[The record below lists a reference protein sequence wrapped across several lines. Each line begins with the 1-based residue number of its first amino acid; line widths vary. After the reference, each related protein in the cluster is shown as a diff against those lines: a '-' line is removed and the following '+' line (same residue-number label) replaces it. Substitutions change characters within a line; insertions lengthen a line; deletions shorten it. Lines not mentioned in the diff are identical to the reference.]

1 MPPRGETITLSE
13 LRRRIDAGALTKDEI
28 ELYFEPDEKKSK
40 PFAPAL
46 KLTKRVDKEGKRPG
60 ARTVTTLYFDA
71 EERLSAPA
79 PASAGRAR
87 ARTTA
92 SAAAKMKVLA
102 EGDSWFR
109 LPNISFPIRFPD
121 DMVDVLRK
129 TYDIPK
135 LAMWGDEMGDMVT
148 TQKQNYLVP
157 LGAGFYRHFMF
168 SGGGNDVLASV
179 EDHVKRFGAAG
190 TNPADAGSYIKPS
203 FRDAL
208 DTVIGYYET
217 LAGHVRTVPNPKA
230 TLYVHGYA
238 HARPR
243 PGGRYIGAK
252 LEALGFDATSSLAR
266 RIGAAMVDR
275 FNVRLKAF
283 AEAEN
288 DDHPDYKVV
297 YVNLKPAFTS
307 AADWNTDEIHPSSA
321 GAAKAAAIMGDKI
334 AANVPVA

>member
-13 LRRRIDAGALTKDEI
+13 LRRRIEAGGLTKDEI
-28 ELYFEPDEKKSK
+28 QLYFEPDDKKSK

-46 KLTKRVDKEGKRPG
+46 KLTRSVDKEGKRPS
-60 ARTVTTLYFDA
+60 ARTVTTLYFKA
-71 EERLSAPA
+71 EETLSAPVPA
-79 PASAGRAR
+79 PAERAR
-87 ARTTA
+87 VRTIA

-109 LPNISFPIRFPD
+109 LPNLSFPVRFPD

-129 TYDIPK
+129 TYDIPW
-135 LAMWGDEMGDMVT
+135 LAMWGDEIGKMVT
-148 TQKQNYLVP
+148 TKKKNYLVP
-157 LGAGFYRHFMF
+157 LGSGLYRHFMF

-203 FRDAL
+203 FETAL
-208 DTVIGYYET
+208 DTVIGHYGT
-217 LAGHVRTVPNPKA
+217 LAGHVRTVTNPKA

-252 LEALGFDATSSLAR
+252 LEALGFDAASSLAR
-266 RIGAAMVDR
+266 KIVAAMVDR

-283 AEAEN
+283 ATAQN
-288 DDHPDYKVV
+288 AAHADYKVV

-321 GAAKAAAIMGDKI
+321 GAAKAAALMGDKI
-334 AANVPVA
+334 AENVPVA

>member
-13 LRRRIDAGALTKDEI
+13 LRRRIDAGVLTRDEI
-28 ELYFEPDEKKSK
+28 PLYFEPDDSKSK

-60 ARTVTTLYFDA
+60 ARAVTKLYFDA
-71 EERLSAPA
+71 EEKLGAAVPA
-79 PASAGRAR
+79 PSGRLR

-92 SAAAKMKVLA
+92 AAAARMKVLA

-109 LPNISFPIRFPD
+109 LPNIGWPD

-135 LAMWGDEMGDMVT
+135 LAMWGDEIGKMVT
-148 TQKQNYLVP
+148 TKKNNYLVP
-157 LGAGFYRHFMF
+157 LGSGLYRHFMF

-179 EDHVKRFGAAG
+179 GTHVKRFGAAG
-190 TNPADAGSYIKPS
+190 TDPADANSYIKTS
-203 FRDAL
+203 FDNAL
-208 DTVIGYYET
+208 DTVIGHYGT
-217 LAGHVRTVPNPKA
+217 LAGHVRTVTNPKA

-266 RIGAAMVDR
+266 KIVAAMVDR

-283 AEAEN
+283 ASAQN
-288 DDHPDYKVV
+288 AAHADYKVV

-307 AADWNTDEIHPSSA
+307 ATDWNTDEIHPSDS
-321 GAAKAAAIMGDKI
+321 GAAKAAALMGDKI
-334 AANVPVA
+334 AENVPVA

>member
-13 LRRRIDAGALTKDEI
+13 LRRRIDIGALTKDEI

-60 ARTVTTLYFDA
+60 ARAVTRLYFDA
-71 EERLSAPA
+71 EEKLATPVA
-79 PASAGRAR
+79 AAAGRAR

-92 SAAAKMKVLA
+92 AAAKMKVLA

-109 LPNISFPIRFPD
+109 LPNLSFPVPFPD

-129 TYDIPK
+129 TYDIPW
-135 LAMWGDEMGDMVT
+135 LAMWGDEIGKMVT
-148 TQKQNYLVP
+148 TKKKNYLVP
-157 LGAGFYRHFMF
+157 LGSGFYRHFMF

-179 EDHVKRFGAAG
+179 QEHVRRFGAAG
-190 TNPADAGSYIKPS
+190 TNPTDAGSYIKPS
-203 FRDAL
+203 FETAL
-208 DTVIGYYET
+208 DTVIGHYGT
-217 LAGHVRTVPNPKA
+217 LAGHVRTVTNPKA

-243 PGGRYIGAK
+243 AGGRYIGAK
-252 LEALGFDATSSLAR
+252 LEALGFDAASSLAR
-266 RIGAAMVDR
+266 KIVATMVDR

-283 AEAEN
+283 AGAQN
-288 DDHPDYKVV
+288 AAHPDYKVV

-321 GAAKAAAIMGDKI
+321 GAAKAAAIMGDRI
-334 AANVPVA
+334 AENVPVA

>member
-13 LRRRIDAGALTKDEI
+13 LRRRIEAGALTKDEI
-28 ELYFEPDEKKSK
+28 ETYFEPDEKKSK
-40 PFAPAL
+40 PFAPAIR
-46 KLTKRVDKEGKRPG
+46 LTESVDKEGKRPS
-60 ARTVTTLYFDA
+60 ARTVTTLYFKA
-71 EERLSAPA
+71 EEKLSAPV

-92 SAAAKMKVLA
+92 AAAAAKMKVLA

-109 LPNISFPIRFPD
+109 LPDLFYPD

-135 LAMWGDEMGDMVT
+135 LAMWGDEIGVMVT
-148 TQKQNYLVP
+148 TKKKNYLVP
-157 LGAGFYRHFMF
+157 LGSGLYRHFMF

-203 FRDAL
+203 FETAL
-208 DTVIGYYET
+208 NTVIGHYGT
-217 LAGHVRTVPNPKA
+217 LAGHVRTVTNPKA

-243 PGGRYIGAK
+243 AGGRYIGAK

-266 RIGAAMVDR
+266 KIVAAMVDR

-283 AEAEN
+283 ATAQN
-288 DDHPDYKVV
+288 AAHADYKVV

-321 GAAKAAAIMGDKI
+321 GAAKAAAIMGDRI
-334 AANVPVA
+334 AENVPVA